1 MNTSKSGHSIV
12 NREQLKD
19 LHTDSLSTNKGQ
31 LILGLPGT
39 GKTTLVRTPRM
50 VTAYQLAMD
59 YQIDGIESVK
69 ASINK
74 MIHYEGLKVTIDD
87 LGTETIGS
95 NFGQQLDVI
104 PYIVQSIYDINQVS
118 SAAPIK
124 LYLTS
129 NLNYEAL
136 TERYGQ
142 RVMDRLNEMTTI
154 LVLQDTN
161 LRKQEA

>member
-1 MNTSKSGHSIV
+1 MNNLSKSGHSIV

-19 LHTDSLSTNKGQ
+19 LHTESLLTTKGQ
-31 LILGLPGT
+31 TILGLPGT
-39 GKTTLVRTPRM
+39 GKTTVVRTPRM

-59 YQIDGIESVK
+59 YQIHGIQSVK
-69 ASINK
+69 ASIAN
-74 MIHYEGLKVTIDD
+74 MIDYEKNKVTIDD

-104 PYIVQSIYDINQVS
+104 PYIVQSIYDINQV
-118 SAAPIK
+118 ADKPIK

-129 NLNYEAL
+129 NLNISAL

-154 LVLQDTN
+154 LILEDTN
-161 LRKQEA
+161 LRK